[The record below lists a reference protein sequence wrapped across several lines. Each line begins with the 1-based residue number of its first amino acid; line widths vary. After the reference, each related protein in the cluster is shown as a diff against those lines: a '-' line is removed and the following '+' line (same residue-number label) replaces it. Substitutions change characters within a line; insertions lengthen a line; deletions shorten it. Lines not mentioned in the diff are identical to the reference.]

1 MKSMITIESLH
12 YSLEIWDSVFCM
24 AMAVCICFNK
34 GLAAW
39 KRRGLLNMQI
49 LAVILLVMDACAWG
63 FRGYPGKTGYFCVR
77 VSNFFVFAIVDF
89 LLLAFHS
96 YVCQS
101 IFAQAGNGTDDG
113 REKIP
118 GWSYLVYC
126 MGIVGIL
133 LVIVTQFTGFY
144 YYIDADHFCHRNTFY
159 PVSLLIPAAG
169 MALDLCLILKYRKRM
184 RKEIWISMLFYI
196 ALSVA
201 AEVAALFFEGISF
214 VNIAVT
220 ISLFVMFMTAVME
233 QGRELAQKEKEL
245 YDMQVRILLSQIS
258 PHFIYNTLTTIKHLC
273 KKDAAL
279 AAETVDEFSGYL
291 RGNLDS
297 LAENGTILFSR
308 ELMHVRHF
316 VAIEQKRYGKRM
328 RVLYDIQE
336 ECFMVPALTLQPIV
350 ENAVKHGIAKKEQ
363 GGTIRISTWKDDT
376 DYWIRV
382 ADDGVGFRTD
392 RKTKSKRTH
401 VGIMNVTSRVK
412 SMCGGTLT
420 IESSFG
426 EGTEVRI
433 KIPQRREYGREN
445 YAGTDC

>member
-1 MKSMITIESLH
+1 MITVQSLH

-24 AMAVCICFNK
+24 IMAVCMYFNK

-49 LAVILLVMDACAWG
+49 LTVILLVMDVCAWG
-63 FRGYPGKTGYFCVR
+63 FCGYPGKTGYFCVR
-77 VSNFFVFAIVDF
+77 VSNFFAFLMIDF
-89 LLLAFHS
+89 LLIAFHV
-96 YVCQS
+96 YVCQH
-101 IFAQAGNGTDDG
+101 IFARAGGEADDDG
-113 REKIP
+113 EKIP
-118 GWSYLVYC
+118 GWSHLVYC

-144 YYIDADHFCHRNTFY
+144 YYFDADNFCHRNTFY

-169 MALDLCLILKYRKRM
+169 MALDLCLILKYRRRM
-184 RKEIWISMLFYI
+184 RKEIWIPMLFYI
-196 ALSVA
+196 APFIA
-201 AEVAALFFEGISF
+201 AAAAMLFFEGISF

-220 ISLFVMFMTAVME
+220 VSLFVLFMTAVTE
-233 QGRELAQKEKEL
+233 QGRELARKEKEL

-308 ELMHVRHF
+308 ELIHVRHF

-350 ENAVKHGIAKKEQ
+350 ENAVRHGIAKKEQ

-382 ADDGVGFRTD
+382 ADDGVGYRTD
-392 RKTKSKRTH
+392 RKSKSKRMH
-401 VGIMNVTSRVK
+401 VGIMNVKGRVK

-420 IESSFG
+420 IESSYG

-433 KIPQRREYGREN
+433 KIPR
-445 YAGTDC
+445 